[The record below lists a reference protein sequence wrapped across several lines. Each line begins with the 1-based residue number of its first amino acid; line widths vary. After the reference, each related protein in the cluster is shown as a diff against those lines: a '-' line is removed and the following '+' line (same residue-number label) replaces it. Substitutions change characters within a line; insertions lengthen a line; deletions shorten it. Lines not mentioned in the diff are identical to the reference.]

1 MDHKLQALFRY
12 LDKRVPTDGFTERLE
27 KRVRAITRDA
37 DWRRQYMTLYE
48 RDQRNLAKGR
58 EEGRA
63 EEVKIAR
70 QKQTHIISQ
79 ALKRGRSISEIAE
92 FLCITED
99 EVRRFCSENE
109 ISL

>member
-1 MDHKLQALFRY
+1 
-12 LDKRVPTDGFTERLE
+12 
-27 KRVRAITRDA
+27 
-37 DWRRQYMTLYE
+37 MTLYE

-92 FLCITED
+92 FLCMTED

-109 ISL
+109 ISI